1 MAANKKDQ
9 KDQKEQDIERSDQQA
24 PPPARSPLKK
34 VLLLGLVGVVVVG
47 LSVGA
52 TLFLSGARGAPSGK
66 TSEKAAAA
74 EQSKKPLYLALD
86 PPFVVNFQDQNQ
98 LHFLQVGVTV
108 MAHHAAVIDALKQS
122 MPVIRNDLVMLFS
135 SQDYAT
141 LSTRAGKEK
150 LRTASLADI
159 RRILN
164 NESPGDAGVQA
175 VYFTSFVMQ

>member
-1 MAANKKDQ
+1 MATSK
-9 KDQKEQDIERSDQQA
+9 KDQKEQDAERSEEQT

-34 VLLLGLVGVVVVG
+34 FLLVGLVVVVAVG

-52 TLFLSGARGAPSGK
+52 TLFFSGARGAPAGK
-66 TSEKAAAA
+66 TNEKTAAA

-108 MAHHAAVIDALKQS
+108 MAHHASVVDALKQN

-150 LRTASLADI
+150 LREASLADI
-159 RRILN
+159 RRILS